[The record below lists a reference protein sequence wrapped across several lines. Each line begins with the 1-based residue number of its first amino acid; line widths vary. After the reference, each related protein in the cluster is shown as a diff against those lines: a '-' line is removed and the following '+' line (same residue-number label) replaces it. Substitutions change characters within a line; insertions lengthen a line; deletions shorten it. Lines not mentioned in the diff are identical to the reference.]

1 MCQHHSHNHTH
12 SHCCT
17 QHHGDNAN
25 STNYVLEAA
34 SLLLMLGGMLLT
46 HVGWFSRISV
56 GTGFPNVAVMA
67 LYYFVA
73 LMPVGCGIAKSS
85 WKAWRKGDIFNEFTL
100 MVLACVGAFIIG
112 EYPEGVAILLFYSFG
127 EKLEESASDNA
138 RSRIRSLLGSMPQDV
153 VRRLPSGSLETVPPE
168 AVVPG
173 DKVLVKPGQ
182 RVAVDGVLCEPSYA
196 RFDTSAITGE
206 SVPVETTSGEA
217 VSSGAIPVDKEVE
230 ISVTRPYS
238 HSTMSRIMRMI
249 EDAADN
255 KSHSETLLRKI
266 TRWYT
271 PAVMIAAVLLLAV
284 PWFVSIVSGSYS
296 FDWHEWL
303 YRSLVL
309 MVCSCPCALVV
320 SIPLSYFAA
329 VGNASRFGV
338 LFKGSRYL
346 DLLRGIDTVYLD
358 KTGTLTTGRFSVTDI
373 VPADGFEADDVL
385 SFAAALDAGS
395 SHPLAQA
402 IVKLARN
409 IPLASDVV
417 TVPHGMRGVVDGKVV
432 LVGSA
437 TLLISN
443 GVEIP
448 SALSGGSRVCVAVN
462 GCYAGS
468 IYLEDMLKED
478 AADTVTALH
487 KMGLKRVVIL
497 SGDTDAA
504 VRRAADTVGA
514 DDYKARLLPEDK
526 YRLVCDAVASGHKVA
541 FIGDGIN
548 DAPSLAAATVGIAIG
563 TGGTDVAMESAD
575 AVITGKSL
583 IHLVDAVRLSY
594 SIRRVVA
601 QNVLLALGVKGLV
614 MVLGAFGLAS
624 LWAAV
629 FADTGITLVTVA
641 WTLIC
646 LRIRK

>member
-25 STNYVLEAA
+25 STNYVPEAA

-56 GTGFPNVAVMA
+56 GTGFPGIAVMA

-182 RVAVDGVLCEPSYA
+182 RLAVDGVLCEPSYA

-230 ISVTRPYS
+230 ITVTRPYS

-271 PAVMIAAVLLLAV
+271 PAVMIAAVLLFAV
-284 PWFVSIVSGSYS
+284 PWLVSIVSGSYS

-358 KTGTLTTGRFSVTDI
+358 KTGTLTTGQFSVTDI

-443 GVEIP
+443 GVEIH

-478 AADTVTALH
+478 AVDTVTALH
-487 KMGLKRVVIL
+487 KMGIKRVVIL

>member
-1 MCQHHSHNHTH
+1 MP
-12 SHCCT
+12 
-17 QHHGDNAN
+17 
-25 STNYVLEAA
+25 EAV

-46 HVGWFSRISV
+46 HIGWFSRISV
-56 GTGFPNVAVMA
+56 WTGCSDAVVMA

-73 LMPVGCGIAKSS
+73 LMPVGYGITKSS
-85 WKAWRKGDIFNEFTL
+85 WEAWHKGDIFNEFTL
-100 MVLACVGAFIIG
+100 MALACVGAFIIG

-138 RSRIRSLLGSMPQDV
+138 RSRIRSLLGSMPQDI

-173 DKVLVKPGQ
+173 DKVVVKPGQ
-182 RVAVDGVLCEPSYA
+182 RVAVDGILCEPSYA

-206 SVPVETTSGEA
+206 SVPVDTTSGEA

-230 ISVTRPYS
+230 ITVTRPYS

-271 PAVMIAAVLLLAV
+271 PAVMIAAVLLFAV
-284 PWFVSIVSGSYS
+284 PWFVSVVSGSYS

-358 KTGTLTTGRFSVTDI
+358 KTGTLTTGQFSVSDI
-373 VPADGFEADDVL
+373 VPADGYEVEDVL
-385 SFAAALDAGS
+385 SLAAALDAGS

-402 IVKLARN
+402 IVKMSRN

-417 TVPHGMRGVVDGKVV
+417 TVPHGMRGVIDGKLV

-437 TLLISN
+437 TLLIGN
-443 GVEIP
+443 GVKIP
-448 SALSGGSRVCVAVN
+448 SALSGASRVCVAVD

-468 IYLEDMLKED
+468 IYLEDMLKE
-478 AADTVTALH
+478 AAVDTVTALH
-487 KMGLKRVVIL
+487 KLGIKRVVIL
-497 SGDTDAA
+497 SGDTDEA
-504 VRRAADTVGA
+504 VRRAAEAVGA

-526 YRLVCDAVASGHKVA
+526 YRLVCDAAASGHKVA

-575 AVITGKSL
+575 AVITGNSL
-583 IHLVDAVRLSY
+583 IHLVDAVGLSY

-601 QNVLLALGVKGLV
+601 QNVSLALGVKGLV